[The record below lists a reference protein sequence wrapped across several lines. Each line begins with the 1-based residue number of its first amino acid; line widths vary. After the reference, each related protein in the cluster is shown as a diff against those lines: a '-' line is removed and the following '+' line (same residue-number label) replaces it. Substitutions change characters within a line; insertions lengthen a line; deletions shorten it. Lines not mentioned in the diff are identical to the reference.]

1 MAFFFDRA
9 PIGRLA
15 FPDCEPSNRR
25 QVFTNLQTIPQSPE
39 NSSRLTLRVC
49 SGQDTRATTNLRR
62 KLLNKII
69 GSSVP
74 LPWRNSYSI
83 QVFQQRGRAIRRAR
97 TGTRG
102 ATLR

>member
-25 QVFTNLQTIPQSPE
+25 QVFTNLQTIPGSPE
-39 NSSRLTLRVC
+39 TSSRLTLRVC
-49 SGQDTRATTNLRR
+49 SGQETRATTILRR
-62 KLLNKII
+62 TFEQII

-83 QVFQQRGRAIRRAR
+83 QVFQRRGRAIHRAR